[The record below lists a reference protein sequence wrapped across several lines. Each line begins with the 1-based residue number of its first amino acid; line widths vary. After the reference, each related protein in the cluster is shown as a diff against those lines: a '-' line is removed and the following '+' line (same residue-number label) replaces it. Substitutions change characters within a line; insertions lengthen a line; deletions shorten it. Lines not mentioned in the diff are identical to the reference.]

1 MKKRPYRAV
10 SVNKI
15 NAGEI
20 RERVSGQR
28 LVVGVDVAKV
38 DFVATLMTER
48 GENVAT
54 VKWKHPIETEAF
66 IRLLRE
72 VSAKRLE
79 VALEPTGTYGDA
91 LMRLLRAEGAE
102 IFLVSAKRAHDAA
115 EVYDGVPSFHDAKSS
130 VLIAKLHLSG
140 VSRPWRVRSDS
151 ERELGATLRTMDMYQ
166 EQFQSHVNRLEAL
179 LATYWPEVT
188 ELLALNSAT
197 LLALLA
203 SFGSPQR
210 IAARPQEACELMRRA
225 GGNLLREDKIEA
237 VVGSAQRTIGVPAI
251 AAERE
256 ALMEQAKDMQRCKE
270 GLRRA
275 RTRVEELSCAHE
287 ATSPLASVVGKV
299 TAAVIISEL
308 GDPLQFLAA
317 AIFAKAAGLNLKE
330 RSSGKHR
337 GKLKLSK
344 RGSSMVRKYLY
355 LAAWRLVQSDPV
367 VAAWY
372 ERKVQRDGGIR
383 NKALVAV
390 MRKLTKALWH
400 VRKGEQFDSSKLFD
414 VSRLG
419 FVEREAA

>member
-10 SVNKI
+10 PVKTVDV
-15 NAGEI
+15 ADI
-20 RERVSGQR
+20 RQRLSGQR

-48 GENVAT
+48 GDSLLT
-54 VKWKHPIETEAF
+54 VKWKHPTETRDF

-72 VSAKRLE
+72 ASSSRLE

-91 LMRLLRAEGAE
+91 LMGLLRQEGAE
-102 IFLVSAKRAHDAA
+102 VFLVSAKRAHDAA

-140 VSRPWRVRSDS
+140 ISRPWRVRSDP
-151 ERELGATLRTMDMYQ
+151 ERELASALRTMDMYQ

-179 LATYWPEVT
+179 LATYWPEAPK
-188 ELLALNSAT
+188 LLTLDSAT

-203 SFGSPQR
+203 GLGCPQQV
-210 IAARPQEACELMRRA
+210 AARSEEACRLMRLA
-225 GGNLLREDKIEA
+225 GGNLLREEKVQA
-237 VVGSAQRTIGVPAI
+237 VVHSAHSTIGVAPI
-251 AAERE
+251 AAERD

-270 GLRRA
+270 ALRRA
-275 RTRVEELSCAHE
+275 RSRVERLSCAHD
-287 ATSPLASVVGKV
+287 ATRSLAPVVGKV
-299 TAAVIISEL
+299 TAAVIVSEL
-308 GDPLQFLAA
+308 GDPLEFLAA

-330 RSSGKHR
+330 RSSGKHK
-337 GKLKLSK
+337 GKLKLTK

-355 LAAWRLVQSDPV
+355 LAAWRLVQTDPV

-372 ERKVQRDGGIR
+372 ERKVERDGGIR

-390 MRKLTKALWH
+390 MRKLIKSLWH
-400 VRKGEQFDSSKLFD
+400 VRTGATFDSSKLFD
-414 VSRLG
+414 AARLG
-419 FVEREAA
+419 FADSKAA

>member
-10 SVNKI
+10 PVKNVDV
-15 NAGEI
+15 ADI
-20 RERVSGQR
+20 RERLSGQR

-48 GENVAT
+48 GENLVT
-54 VKWKHPIETEAF
+54 VKWKHPTETEAF
-66 IRLLRE
+66 VGLLRE
-72 VSAKRLE
+72 VSATRLE

-91 LMRLLRAEGAE
+91 LMHLVSKAGAE

-115 EVYDGVPSFHDAKSS
+115 EVFDGVPSFHDAKSS

-140 VSRPWRVRSDS
+140 VSRPRRVRGDE
-151 ERELGATLRTMDMYQ
+151 ERQLAAALRTMDMYQ
-166 EQFQSHVNRLEAL
+166 DQFQSHINRLEAI
-179 LATYWPEVT
+179 LATHWPEVPQ
-188 ELLALNSAT
+188 LLGLDSAT

-203 SFGSPQR
+203 TFGSPQLV
-210 IAARPQEACELMRRA
+210 AAESQEACALMRRT
-225 GGNLLREDKIEA
+225 GRNLLREDKIQA
-237 VVGSAQRTIGVPAI
+237 VVCSAQGTVGVPAI
-251 AAERE
+251 AAESE

-270 GLRRA
+270 ALCRA
-275 RTRVEELSCAHE
+275 RGRVEQLSCAHE
-287 ATSPLASVVGKV
+287 ATRPLAAVVGKV
-299 TAAVIISEL
+299 TAAVVISEI
-308 GDPLQFLAA
+308 GDPVQFLAA

-330 RSSGKHR
+330 RSSGKHK

-344 RGSSMVRKYLY
+344 RGSSMARKYLY
-355 LAAWRLVQSDPV
+355 LAAWRLVQRDPV

-372 ERKVQRDGGIR
+372 ERKVERDGGIR

-400 VRKGEQFDSSKLFD
+400 VRKGEPFDSSKLFD

-419 FVEREAA
+419 FAECEAA